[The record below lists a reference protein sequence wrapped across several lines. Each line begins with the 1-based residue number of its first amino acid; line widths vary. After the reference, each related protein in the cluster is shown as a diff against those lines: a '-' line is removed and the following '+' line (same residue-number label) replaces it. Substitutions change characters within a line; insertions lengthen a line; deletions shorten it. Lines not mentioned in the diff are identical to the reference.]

1 MYIQKYE
8 NHPLELKET
17 NYEVFYNRLGFMQN
31 VLEDCKYTGIYVEE
45 GDKKQYIFYCKGI
58 FYKIPMTAEEFK
70 TLEEKYKRRAQVQ
83 NPNKNIIVG
92 FHKTSNR
99 LNRKELTIIDIM
111 FLYSE
116 LGDLIEVEQ
125 TIMVITNEKCITK
138 KDILQLV
145 KNITILEKEIN
156 NRNLKNNFF
165 ELVKFIYDY
174 YKMNTYYWIGDNYKY
189 DAVVIDLNTLDSTA
203 NHPYSYFGL
212 VNEHYATC
220 QGMSQGLAQLYNYFG
235 IKADTASNGLH
246 SVTRLHLS
254 DNYVT
259 YIDLAKEISP
269 QWKDSLYEGW
279 NKRSNP
285 IKCTNPN
292 AYNWFCK
299 NIIGL
304 GQINEEQNISITL
317 CDNYGRLQVQL
328 TNQGKIIKTGFETK
342 AIYEPTAIQG
352 FKVKR

>member
-8 NHPLELKET
+8 NYPLELKEI
-17 NYEVFYNRLGFMQN
+17 NYEAFYNRLGVMQN
-31 VLEDCKYTGIYVEE
+31 VFEDCKFTGIYVKEE
-45 GDKKQYIFYCKGI
+45 PKQYIVWSKGI
-58 FYKIPMTAEEFK
+58 FYKIPMTEREFK
-70 TLEEKYKRRAQVQ
+70 SLEEKYQKREHQQ
-83 NPNKNIIVG
+83 NPNNNNING
-92 FHKTSNR
+92 FSK
-99 LNRKELTIIDIM
+99 LNAVNKKLLTIREII
-111 FLYSE
+111 FLYE
-116 LGDLIEVEQ
+116 KLGESIEVAQ
-125 TIMVITNEKCITK
+125 KIRVNHNDKFITK
-138 KDILQLV
+138 KDILELV
-145 KNITILEKEIN
+145 KNVTILEREIN
-156 NRNLKNNFF
+156 NRNLRNNPF
-165 ELVKFIYDY
+165 ELIKYIYNY
-174 YKMNTYYWIGDNYKY
+174 YKMNTYYWISDGYGYGTRNL
-189 DAVVIDLNTLDSTA
+189 DLTRVESTA
-203 NHPYSYFGL
+203 NHPYSYLGL
-212 VNEHYATC
+212 INERYVTC

-254 DNYVT
+254 DNCVT

-304 GQINEEQNISITL
+304 GQINEETNVPITL
-317 CDNYGRLQVQL
+317 CDNFGRLQVPL
-328 TNQGKIIKTGFETK
+328 IDKEKMTRPGFEVK
-342 AIYEPTAIQG
+342 AVHQPPIIPG